1 MKRNIFFTIVTA
13 VVSLLLLAGCSHR
26 GSNSDNSSRQHVK
39 IGYLP
44 ITHAVSLFAA
54 KDFID
59 ADTTCKFDIELV
71 KFGNWT
77 DLTDALNSG
86 RIDGASVLV
95 ELAMAAKSKGIGLKA
110 IALGHKD
117 GNVVVVGNGINSVA
131 DLKGKKFAIPNTQ
144 SSHNILLNQMLHD
157 NGMSINDL
165 QVIQLAPPEMPYS
178 LSNGSIDGYCVAEPF
193 GAMSVSKRLGKVLY
207 TSEQLWP
214 NSVCCALV
222 LTDAFINANAA
233 IVERLRDVYH
243 DVNAHNGKQEVS
255 SLSKKYL
262 GQPDD
267 VLATSLQWIHYDS
280 LHITRSDYDLL
291 VQKVKDFGIST
302 NPPSYDD
309 FVFDK

>member
-1 MKRNIFFTIVTA
+1 
-13 VVSLLLLAGCSHR
+13 
-26 GSNSDNSSRQHVK
+26 
-39 IGYLP
+39 
-44 ITHAVSLFAA
+44 
-54 KDFID
+54 
-59 ADTTCKFDIELV
+59 
-71 KFGNWT
+71 
-77 DLTDALNSG
+77 
-86 RIDGASVLV
+86 
-95 ELAMAAKSKGIGLKA
+95 
-110 IALGHKD
+110 
-117 GNVVVVGNGINSVA
+117 
-131 DLKGKKFAIPNTQ
+131 
-144 SSHNILLNQMLHD
+144 
-157 NGMSINDL
+157 
-165 QVIQLAPPEMPYS
+165 
-178 LSNGSIDGYCVAEPF
+178 
-193 GAMSVSKRLGKVLY
+193 LY

-233 IVERLRDVYH
+233 VVERLRNVYH

-255 SLSKKYL
+255 LLSKKYL